1 MNPQFLQIVMMGVIA
16 LAVGGLT
23 IFVLQRFMSD
33 KASRS
38 KRMNRIVNEKEVQK
52 ANLQKLHKDK
62 RRKQVQAMLREV
74 EEETR
79 RRKKGQ
85 RPSLKKMLRQAG
97 LKVSTTQYYLFAL
110 GSGVIL
116 GLVTLVLSRNPFVGF
131 GGLLVGGLGI
141 PYWLLNFLRKRR
153 ELAFLTLLPET
164 IDAMVRSLKAGLPL
178 NEALKLVAKEMP
190 DPIGVEFR
198 EVVEGQKLGIP
209 LDQGFQR
216 MYERMPLPEV
226 NFLSIVIGIQQQA
239 GGNLSEVLN
248 NLAKVLRDRKGMRL
262 KVKALSQEAKAGAA
276 IIGSL
281 PILLLAAISVLNP
294 EYIQPLFNTIT
305 GKFMLVGAV
314 VWMST
319 GIIVMYKMI
328 NFKV

>member
-1 MNPQFLQIVMMGVIA
+1 MNPQFLQIIMMGVVA

-38 KRMNRIVNEKEVQK
+38 KRMNRIVNEKEAHK

-97 LKVSTTQYYLFAL
+97 LKVSTIQYYLFAL
-110 GSGVIL
+110 GSGLVL
-116 GLVTLVLSRNPFVGF
+116 GLITLVLSRNPFVGL

-141 PYWLLNFLRKRR
+141 PYWLLNYLRKRR